1 MVRPA
6 AQLFSRRLL
15 SEDKLLVPAEPEISK
30 VEEPCSISVPEFD
43 SKKILLLESL
53 SLARFDDEQA
63 VALLRAV
70 VRKAKQ
76 LQDVHVEGVAKMFTV
91 WNNQDCPLADDV
103 PTEQSP
109 PEKVILVRSFMSLQ
123 VLSNAAR
130 VLDQYFVSPP
140 GNIALGEASPL
151 DIDLINEWDR
161 IGARQAPKPKS
172 AKFG

>member
-1 MVRPA
+1 MLPHQVLGRMVRPA

-109 PEKVILVRSFMSLQ
+109 PEKV
-123 VLSNAAR
+123 LSNAAR

>member
-1 MVRPA
+1 MA
-6 AQLFSRRLL
+6 WLNLFFDRRLL

-91 WNNQDCPLADDV
+91 WNNQDCPLADDF

-109 PEKVILVRSFMSLQ
+109 PEK

-140 GNIALGEASPL
+140 PGNIALGESCLTANKTRL
-151 DIDLINEWDR
+151 DYLQSTCRDSSKVELGR
-161 IGARQAPKPKS
+161 I
-172 AKFG
+172 F